1 MCANNNS
8 GMYSV
13 LDLCFAR
20 FPCHTTVLN
29 TDLSILRPTRMHAC
43 MIKISTKIQICDKA
57 VQIVSCLIRQ
67 CSTVPP
73 LSIWHFSAYIIKA
86 FPPFSLGRT
95 SVANYLLQ
103 HGECDPNSVTSYGQ
117 TPLSLTNDP
126 SLIRILLFYGAKPTS
141 RVPSH
146 LRDTTADAATNM
158 FIVGNPGAGKST
170 FIKSFSTSGNAF
182 ARIKHRFARVTAV
195 EEKTAGIIPCDIE
208 VKGLGRVTAYD
219 FAGHREFYA
228 GHDALLHNSMRGSAS
243 IVLLVINMSEEES
256 KIKEATQYWVQ
267 FISNHTSESGPHP
280 HLVIIGSHAEGLSS
294 REVKMK
300 ANLIKC
306 VLNSHNFC
314 GITFAGLVITD
325 CRYAESSS
333 MSRLRSILSQSCQSI
348 RSQEKISTAQHSL
361 LVFLLDRFKNE
372 AAVTYGQ
379 VSEALRES
387 FSDKKYAYLECV
399 KSSDPLELCDE
410 LSKRGNILVMKSQTC
425 IEKSWIVF
433 DKASLLSQVNGV
445 IFAPEGFKEHQD
457 ISTRSGLVPQSKL
470 VSLFPNLNADMI
482 TQFLCHLEFCH
493 EVTDEEVLSL
503 LHNTQ
508 STSTEKERLLFFP
521 GLVDLD
527 IPADIWQSNDKFVYH
542 SGWILKCSKPEQ
554 FFSSRFLH
562 VLLLRLAHSLAFA
575 PCTTVVYRNLPQN
588 YIQVWKCG
596 ISWKSTSGIEVVIQV
611 IDQKQVMVIIR
622 GFKSSMTDVLR
633 TRSAI
638 IGKVLYAKQ
647 LLCPAVEVEEAFL
660 RPESIT
666 TYPMDVATPS
676 KAVRIDAVAQ
686 SVVEAGV
693 AVVDETGQM
702 LELNSLLYFE
712 PYANHGIETL
722 ESLFKSD
729 APDQTTDPSV
739 DSITKRLHENIEDAM
754 ATLHLPAKQISK
766 LHHEICYPEP
776 DIKGLRNRLD
786 QHSVFSGRSPLDLC
800 TSK

>member
-1 MCANNNS
+1 M
-8 GMYSV
+8 
-13 LDLCFAR
+13 D
-20 FPCHTTVLN
+20 
-29 TDLSILRPTRMHAC
+29 
-43 MIKISTKIQICDKA
+43 
-57 VQIVSCLIRQ
+57 
-67 CSTVPP
+67 
-73 LSIWHFSAYIIKA
+73 
-86 FPPFSLGRT
+86 
-95 SVANYLLQ
+95 
-103 HGECDPNSVTSYGQ
+103 
-117 TPLSLTNDP
+117 LTNDP
-126 SLIRILLFYGAKPTS
+126 TLIRILLFHGAKPTS

-146 LRDTTADAATNM
+146 LRDTTADAATNI

-182 ARIKHRFARVTAV
+182 TRIKHRFAKVTAI

-208 VKGLGRVTAYD
+208 IRGLGRVTAYD

-228 GHDALLHNSMRGSAS
+228 GHDALLQNSMRGSAS

-267 FISNHTSESGPHP
+267 FISNHTSESGPNP

-294 REVKMK
+294 REVRTM
-300 ANLIKC
+300 ANLVKSI
-306 VLNSHNFC
+306 VSSHNLY

-333 MSRLRSILSQSCQSI
+333 MSQLRSILSQSCESI

-387 FSDKKYAYLECV
+387 FSDREYAYLECV
-399 KSSDPLELCDE
+399 KSSDPLELCDK
-410 LSKRGNILVMKSQTC
+410 LRKRGNILFMKNQVC
-425 IEKSWIVF
+425 LENSWIVF

-470 VSLFPNLNADMI
+470 VSLFPNINADMI

-493 EVTDEEVLSL
+493 EVTDKEVLSL
-503 LHNTQ
+503 LHNNQ
-508 STSTEKERLLFFP
+508 STSAEKEKLLFFP

-527 IPADIWQSNDKFVYH
+527 IPADIWLPNDEFVYH
-542 SGWILKCSKPEQ
+542 SGWILKCFKPEQ

-562 VLLLRLAHSLAFA
+562 VLLLRLAYSLAFT
-575 PCTTVVYRNLPQN
+575 PCTVVDRILSRS
-588 YIQVWKCG
+588 IQLWKCG
-596 ISWKSTSGIEVVIQV
+596 ISWKSSSGIEVVIQV
-611 IDQKQVMVIIR
+611 IDLKQVMVTMR
-622 GFKSSMTDVLR
+622 CFECSMIEFLR

-638 IGKVLYAKQ
+638 IGKVLDAKQ
-647 LLCPAVEVEEAFL
+647 SLCPAVEVEEKFL
-660 RPESIT
+660 HPESIT
-666 TYPMDVATPS
+666 TYPVEVAAPP

-693 AVVDETGQM
+693 AVVDEDGKM
-702 LELNSLLYFE
+702 MKLNSLLYFE
-712 PYANHGIETL
+712 PYANHGLETL
-722 ESLFKSD
+722 ESLFRSD

-739 DSITKRLHENIEDAM
+739 DSIAKRLHENIEDAM
-754 ATLHLPAKQISK
+754 ATLHLPAKGVSK
-766 LHHEICYPEP
+766 LRHEICCPEP
-776 DIKGLRNRLD
+776 EVKGLRNRLD

-800 TSK
+800 TSKYMQ

>member
-1 MCANNNS
+1 MK
-8 GMYSV
+8 V
-13 LDLCFAR
+13 
-20 FPCHTTVLN
+20 
-29 TDLSILRPTRMHAC
+29 
-43 MIKISTKIQICDKA
+43 
-57 VQIVSCLIRQ
+57 
-67 CSTVPP
+67 
-73 LSIWHFSAYIIKA
+73 
-86 FPPFSLGRT
+86 FPPFSEGKT
-95 SVANYLLQ
+95 SVATYLLQ
-103 HGECDPNSVTSYGQ
+103 HRECDPNSVTRYGE
-117 TPLSLTNDP
+117 TPLDMTNDP
-126 SLIRILLFYGAKPTS
+126 TLIRILLVHGAKPTS

-182 ARIKHRFARVTAV
+182 ARIKHRFAKVTAV

-228 GHDALLHNSMRGSAS
+228 GHDALLQNSMRGSAS
-243 IVLLVINMSEEES
+243 IVSLVINMSEEES
-256 KIKEATQYWVQ
+256 NIKEATQYWVQ
-267 FISNHTSESGPHP
+267 FISNHTSESGPNP

-294 REVKMK
+294 REVKTK
-300 ANLIKC
+300 ANLMKS
-306 VLNSHNFC
+306 VVNSHNLC

-333 MSRLRSILSQSCQSI
+333 MSQLRSILSQSCQSI

-399 KSSDPLELCDE
+399 KFSDPLELCDE
-410 LSKRGNILVMKSQTC
+410 LSKRGNILFMKNQAC
-425 IEKSWIVF
+425 LEKSWIVF

-527 IPADIWQSNDKFVYH
+527 IPADIWQPNDKFVYH
-542 SGWILKCSKPEQ
+542 SGWLLKCSKPEQ
-554 FFSSRFLH
+554 FFSSRFLQ
-562 VLLLRLAHSLAFA
+562 VLSLRLAYSLAFV
-575 PCTTVVYRNLPQN
+575 PCTVVDRNLPRN
-588 YIQVWKCG
+588 IQVWKCG
-596 ISWKSTSGIEVVIQV
+596 ISWKSTSGIEVVVQV

-622 GFKSSMTDVLR
+622 GFKSSMTEFLR
-633 TRSAI
+633 TRSAV
-638 IGKVLYAKQ
+638 IGKVLDAKQ
-647 LLCPAVEVEEAFL
+647 SLCPAVEVEEKFL
-660 RPESIT
+660 HPESIT
-666 TYPMDVATPS
+666 TYPLDVATPS

-693 AVVDETGQM
+693 AVVDEAGQM

-712 PYANHGIETL
+712 PYANHGL
-722 ESLFKSD
+722 EALKSLFRSD

-739 DSITKRLHENIEDAM
+739 DSITKYLHENINRAM
-754 ATLHLPAKQISK
+754 AALGLYSEEASK
-766 LHHEICYPEP
+766 LHHEICLPEP
-776 DIKGLRNRLD
+776 NMDGLRNILD
-786 QHSVFSGRSPLDLC
+786 RFSIFTGRNPLDLC
-800 TSK
+800 TSKFRILKKLTFHVLIDVTVPTE

>member
-1 MCANNNS
+1 M
-8 GMYSV
+8 
-13 LDLCFAR
+13 
-20 FPCHTTVLN
+20 
-29 TDLSILRPTRMHAC
+29 TD
-43 MIKISTKIQICDKA
+43 
-57 VQIVSCLIRQ
+57 
-67 CSTVPP
+67 
-73 LSIWHFSAYIIKA
+73 
-86 FPPFSLGRT
+86 
-95 SVANYLLQ
+95 
-103 HGECDPNSVTSYGQ
+103 
-117 TPLSLTNDP
+117 DP
-126 SLIRILLFYGAKPTS
+126 SLIRILLFHGAKPTS

-146 LRDTTADAATNM
+146 LQETTADAATNM

-170 FIKSFSTSGNAF
+170 FIKSFTTSGNAF
-182 ARIKHRFARVTAV
+182 TRIKHRFAKVTAV

-208 VKGLGRVTAYD
+208 IRGLGRVTAYD

-228 GHDALLHNSMRGSAS
+228 GHDALLQNSMRGSAS

-267 FISNHTSESGPHP
+267 FISNHTSESGPNP

-294 REVKMK
+294 REVKTK
-300 ANLIKC
+300 ANLMKS
-306 VLNSHNFC
+306 VVNSHNLC
-314 GITFAGLVITD
+314 GITFAGQVVID

-333 MSRLRSILSQSCQSI
+333 MSLLRSILSQSYQSI

-379 VSEALRES
+379 ASEALRAS
-387 FSDKKYAYLECV
+387 VTNSYYAYLECV

-410 LSKRGNILVMKSQTC
+410 LGKRGNILFMKNQAC
-425 IEKSWIVF
+425 LEKSWIVF

-457 ISTRSGLVPQSKL
+457 ISNRSGLVPQSKL

-508 STSTEKERLLFFP
+508 STSAEKERLLFFP

-527 IPADIWQSNDKFVYH
+527 IPADIWLPNDEFVYH

-554 FFSSRFLH
+554 FFSSRFLQ
-562 VLLLRLAHSLAFA
+562 VLLLRLAYSLAFA
-575 PCTTVVYRNLPQN
+575 PCTVVDHKLPRN
-588 YIQVWKCG
+588 IQVWKCG

-611 IDQKQVMVIIR
+611 IDQKQVMVIMR
-622 GFKSSMTDVLR
+622 CFEYSMTEFLR

-638 IGKVLYAKQ
+638 IGKVLDAKQ
-647 LLCPAVEVEEAFL
+647 SLCPAVEVEEKFL
-660 RPESIT
+660 HPESIT
-666 TYPMDVATPS
+666 TYPLDIYSPS
-676 KAVRIDAVAQ
+676 RAVRIDAVAQ

-693 AVVDETGQM
+693 AVVDEAGQM
-702 LELNSLLYFE
+702 MKLNSLLYFE
-712 PYANHGIETL
+712 PYANHGLETL
-722 ESLFKSD
+722 ESLFRCD

-739 DSITKRLHENIEDAM
+739 DSITQHLHENIEDAI
-754 ATLHLPAKQISK
+754 ATLHLPAKEVSK
-766 LHHEICYPEP
+766 LRDEICCPEL
-776 DIKGLRNRLD
+776 DMNGLRNRLD

-800 TSK
+800 TSKYSYLKRLMARACMDSIMIPAH

>member
-1 MCANNNS
+1 MLTSFKFC
-8 GMYSV
+8 
-13 LDLCFAR
+13 
-20 FPCHTTVLN
+20 
-29 TDLSILRPTRMHAC
+29 
-43 MIKISTKIQICDKA
+43 
-57 VQIVSCLIRQ
+57 
-67 CSTVPP
+67 
-73 LSIWHFSAYIIKA
+73 
-86 FPPFSLGRT
+86 PPFRWGKT
-95 SVANYLLQ
+95 SVASYLLQ
-103 HGECDPNSVTSYGQ
+103 HGECHPNSIARDGT
-117 TPLSLTNDP
+117 TPLDWTNDP
-126 SLIRILLFYGAKPTS
+126 TLIRLLLVHGAKPTS

-182 ARIKHRFARVTAV
+182 TRIKHRFAKVTAV

-228 GHDALLHNSMRGSAS
+228 GHDALLQNSMRGSAS

-256 KIKEATQYWVQ
+256 KIKEAMQYWVQ
-267 FISNHTSESGPHP
+267 FISNHTSESGPNP

-294 REVKMK
+294 REVKTK
-300 ANLIKC
+300 ANLMKS
-306 VLNSHNFC
+306 VVNSHNLC
-314 GITFAGLVITD
+314 GITFAGQVITD

-333 MSRLRSILSQSCQSI
+333 MSQLRSILSQSCKSI

-379 VSEALRES
+379 VSQALRES
-387 FSDKKYAYLECV
+387 CSDEEYAYLECV

-410 LSKRGNILVMKSQTC
+410 LSKRGNILFMKNQAC
-425 IEKSWIVF
+425 LEKSWIVF
-433 DKASLLSQVNGV
+433 HKASLLSQVNGV

-493 EVTDEEVLSL
+493 EVTDEEVLCL
-503 LHNTQ
+503 LHNAQ
-508 STSTEKERLLFFP
+508 STSAEKERLLFFP

-527 IPADIWQSNDKFVYH
+527 IPADIWQPNDKFVYH
-542 SGWILKCSKPEQ
+542 SGWLLKCSKPEQ
-554 FFSSRFLH
+554 FFSSRFLQ
-562 VLLLRLAHSLAFA
+562 VLLLRLAYSLAFA
-575 PCTTVVYRNLPQN
+575 PCAVVDRNLPRN
-588 YIQVWKCG
+588 IQVWKCG
-596 ISWKSTSGIEVVIQV
+596 ISWKSSSGIEVVVQV

-622 GFKSSMTDVLR
+622 GFKSSMTEFLR

-638 IGKVLYAKQ
+638 IGKVLDAK
-647 LLCPAVEVEEAFL
+647 LSLCPAVEVEEKFL
-660 RPESIT
+660 RPESII

-693 AVVDETGQM
+693 AVVDESRKM

-712 PYANHGIETL
+712 PYANHGLETL
-722 ESLFKSD
+722 ESLFRSD

-739 DSITKRLHENIEDAM
+739 DSITKRLHENIDRAM
-754 ATLHLPAKQISK
+754 AVLGLPSEEVSK
-766 LHHEICYPEP
+766 LRRTFCHPKL
-776 DIKGLRNRLD
+776 DMKGLRNRLD

-800 TSK
+800 TSKCICSDIVH

>member
-1 MCANNNS
+1 M
-8 GMYSV
+8 
-13 LDLCFAR
+13 
-20 FPCHTTVLN
+20 
-29 TDLSILRPTRMHAC
+29 
-43 MIKISTKIQICDKA
+43 
-57 VQIVSCLIRQ
+57 
-67 CSTVPP
+67 
-73 LSIWHFSAYIIKA
+73 
-86 FPPFSLGRT
+86 
-95 SVANYLLQ
+95 
-103 HGECDPNSVTSYGQ
+103 
-117 TPLSLTNDP
+117 SLTNDP
-126 SLIRILLFYGAKPTS
+126 TLIRLLLVHGAKPTS
-141 RVPSH
+141 HVPSH

-170 FIKSFSTSGNAF
+170 FIKSFNTSGNAF

-228 GHDALLHNSMRGSAS
+228 GHDALLQNSMRGSAS
-243 IVLLVINMSEEES
+243 IVSLVINMSEEES

-267 FISNHTSESGPHP
+267 FISNHTSESGTSP

-294 REVKMK
+294 REVKTK
-300 ANLIKC
+300 ANLMKSI
-306 VLNSHNFC
+306 VNSHNLC
-314 GITFAGLVITD
+314 GITFAGQVITD

-333 MSRLRSILSQSCQSI
+333 MSQLRSILSQSCKSI

-379 VSEALRES
+379 VSEALRRS
-387 FSDKKYAYLECV
+387 FRNSYYAYLECV

-410 LSKRGNILVMKSQTC
+410 LSKRGNILFMKNQASL
-425 IEKSWIVF
+425 EKSWIVF
-433 DKASLLSQVNGV
+433 DKASLLSEVNGV
-445 IFAPEGFKEHQD
+445 IFAPEGFNEHQD

-493 EVTDEEVLSL
+493 EVTDKEVLSL

-508 STSTEKERLLFFP
+508 STSTEKKRLLFFP
-521 GLVDLD
+521 GLVELE
-527 IPADIWQSNDKFVYH
+527 IPADIWQPNDKFVYH
-542 SGWILKCSKPEQ
+542 SGWLLKCSKPEQ

-562 VLLLRLAHSLAFA
+562 VLSLRLAYSLAFA
-575 PCTTVVYRNLPQN
+575 PCTVVDRNLPRN
-588 YIQVWKCG
+588 IQVWKCG
-596 ISWKSTSGIEVVIQV
+596 ISWKSTSGIEVVVQV

-622 GFKSSMTDVLR
+622 GFKSSMTEFLR

-638 IGKVLYAKQ
+638 IGKVLDAKQ
-647 LLCPAVEVEEAFL
+647 LLCPAVEVEETFL
-660 RPESIT
+660 HPESII
-666 TYPMDVATPS
+666 TYPLDVATPS

-693 AVVDETGQM
+693 AVVDEAGEM

-712 PYANHGIETL
+712 PYADHGLETL
-722 ESLFKSD
+722 KSLFRSD

-739 DSITKRLHENIEDAM
+739 DSITKRLHENIEDAL
-754 ATLHLPAKQISK
+754 ATLHLPAKEVSK
-766 LHHEICYPEP
+766 LRDEICCPEP
-776 DIKGLRNRLD
+776 DMKGLRNRLD

-800 TSK
+800 TSKCMQ

>member
-1 MCANNNS
+1 M
-8 GMYSV
+8 
-13 LDLCFAR
+13 
-20 FPCHTTVLN
+20 
-29 TDLSILRPTRMHAC
+29 LSLLKFC
-43 MIKISTKIQICDKA
+43 
-57 VQIVSCLIRQ
+57 
-67 CSTVPP
+67 
-73 LSIWHFSAYIIKA
+73 
-86 FPPFSLGRT
+86 PPFRNGRT
-95 SVANYLLQ
+95 SVASYLLQ
-103 HGECDPNSVTSYGQ
+103 HGGCDPNSVTRYGT
-117 TPLSLTNDP
+117 TPLSSTNDP
-126 SLIRILLFYGAKPTS
+126 SLIRLLLYHGAKPTS
-141 RVPSH
+141 SELSH

-182 ARIKHRFARVTAV
+182 ARIKHRFAKVTAV

-228 GHDALLHNSMRGSAS
+228 GHDALLQNSMRGSAS
-243 IVLLVINMSEEES
+243 IVSLVINVSEEES

-267 FISNHTSESGPHP
+267 FISNHTSESGPKP

-294 REVKMK
+294 REVKTK
-300 ANLIKC
+300 ANLMKS
-306 VLNSHNFC
+306 VVNSHNRC
-314 GITFAGLVITD
+314 GITFAGQVISD

-333 MSRLRSILSQSCQSI
+333 MSQLRSILSQSCKSI

-361 LVFLLDRFKNE
+361 LVFLLDRFRYE

-387 FSDKKYAYLECV
+387 FSDKEYAYLECV

-410 LSKRGNILVMKSQTC
+410 LSKRGNILFMKNQASL
-425 IEKSWIVF
+425 EKSWIVF

-457 ISTRSGLVPQSKL
+457 ISTKSGLVPQSKL

-508 STSTEKERLLFFP
+508 STSAEKERLLFFP

-527 IPADIWQSNDKFVYH
+527 IPTDIWQPNDKFVYH
-542 SGWILKCSKPEQ
+542 SGWLLKCSKPEQ
-554 FFSSRFLH
+554 FFSPRFLQ
-562 VLLLRLAHSLAFA
+562 VLLLRLAYSLAFA
-575 PCTTVVYRNLPQN
+575 PCTVVDRNLPRN
-588 YIQVWKCG
+588 IQVWKCG
-596 ISWKSTSGIEVVIQV
+596 ISWKSTSGIEVVVQV

-622 GFKSSMTDVLR
+622 GFKSSMTEFLR

-638 IGKVLYAKQ
+638 IGKVLDAKQ
-647 LLCPAVEVEEAFL
+647 SLCPAVEVEEKFL
-660 RPESIT
+660 HPESIT
-666 TYPMDVATPS
+666 IYPFDVATTS
-676 KAVRIDAVAQ
+676 KAVRIDTVAQ

-693 AVVDETGQM
+693 AVVDEAGKM
-702 LELNSLLYFE
+702 LELNTLLYFE
-712 PYANHGIETL
+712 PYANQGLETL
-722 ESLFKSD
+722 ESLFRSD
-729 APDQTTDPSV
+729 APDQTTDPSLN
-739 DSITKRLHENIEDAM
+739 SITKRLHENIDRAM
-754 ATLHLPAKQISK
+754 TTLGLPSEEVSK
-766 LHHEICYPEP
+766 LRQTFCHPKP
-776 DIKGLRNRLD
+776 DMKRLRNRLD

-800 TSK
+800 TSKYSYLKRLMACACMEACYRDRIMISYYCSLNPNLQIKSSVVPTQVQLYHVSPVSQAHLKPPLLQVRY

>member
-1 MCANNNS
+1 M
-8 GMYSV
+8 
-13 LDLCFAR
+13 
-20 FPCHTTVLN
+20 
-29 TDLSILRPTRMHAC
+29 LSLL
-43 MIKISTKIQICDKA
+43 KF
-57 VQIVSCLIRQ
+57 CL
-67 CSTVPP
+67 
-73 LSIWHFSAYIIKA
+73 
-86 FPPFSLGRT
+86 PFRNGRT
-95 SVANYLLQ
+95 SVASYLLQ
-103 HGECDPNSVTSYGQ
+103 HGECDPNSVARDGR
-117 TPLSLTNDP
+117 TPLSLTNNP
-126 SLIRILLFYGAKPTS
+126 SLIRLLLYHGAKPTS
-141 RVPSH
+141 SRLSH

-182 ARIKHRFARVTAV
+182 TRIKHRFAKVTAV

-228 GHDALLHNSMRGSAS
+228 GHDALLQNSMRGSAS
-243 IVLLVINMSEEES
+243 IVSLVINMSEEES

-267 FISNHTSESGPHP
+267 FISNHTSESGPNP
-280 HLVIIGSHAEGLSS
+280 YLVIIGSHAESLSS
-294 REVKMK
+294 REVRTK
-300 ANLIKC
+300 ANLMKSI
-306 VLNSHNFC
+306 VNSHNLC
-314 GITFAGLVITD
+314 GITFAGQVITD

-333 MSRLRSILSQSCQSI
+333 MSQLRSILSQSCKSI

-361 LVFLLDRFKNE
+361 LVFLLDRFRNK

-379 VSEALRES
+379 VSEALRRS

-410 LSKRGNILVMKSQTC
+410 LSKRGNILFMKNQSC
-425 IEKSWIVF
+425 LEKSWIVF

-493 EVTDEEVLSL
+493 KVTDEEVLSL
-503 LHNTQ
+503 LNKAQ
-508 STSTEKERLLFFP
+508 STSAEKERLLFFP

-527 IPADIWQSNDKFVYH
+527 IPADIWQPNDEFVYH
-542 SGWILKCSKPEQ
+542 SGWLLKCSKPEQ
-554 FFSSRFLH
+554 FFSSRFLQ
-562 VLLLRLAHSLAFA
+562 VLLLRLAYSLAFA
-575 PCTTVVYRNLPQN
+575 PCAVVDSNLPRN
-588 YIQVWKCG
+588 IQVWKCG
-596 ISWKSTSGIEVVIQV
+596 ISWKSTSGIEVVVQV
-611 IDQKQVMVIIR
+611 IDQKQVMVTMR
-622 GFKSSMTDVLR
+622 CFEYSMTEFLR

-638 IGKVLYAKQ
+638 IGKVLEAKQ
-647 LLCPAVEVEEAFL
+647 SLCPAVEVEEKFL

-676 KAVRIDAVAQ
+676 AAVRIDAVAQ

-693 AVVDETGQM
+693 AVVDEAGQM
-702 LELNSLLYFE
+702 MKLNSLLHFE

-722 ESLFKSD
+722 ETLFRSV

-739 DSITKRLHENIEDAM
+739 DSITKRLHENIDRAM
-754 ATLHLPAKQISK
+754 AALGLPSEEVSK
-766 LHHEICYPEP
+766 LHHETCCPEL
-776 DIKGLRNRLD
+776 DMKGLRNNVDR
-786 QHSVFSGRSPLDLC
+786 FSIFTGRNPLDLC
-800 TSK
+800 TSKFRIFKLTLSCTNTFYRDRIIVIILLLLFYR

>member
-1 MCANNNS
+1 MPDA
-8 GMYSV
+8 Y
-13 LDLCFAR
+13 
-20 FPCHTTVLN
+20 
-29 TDLSILRPTRMHAC
+29 AC
-43 MIKISTKIQICDKA
+43 MIKLSVKIRICDRA
-57 VQIVSCLIRQ
+57 VQIVSDNV
-67 CSTVPP
+67 TP
-73 LSIWHFSAYIIKA
+73 LSIGTLMLTSFK
-86 FPPFSLGRT
+86 FCPPFSWGKT
-95 SVANYLLQ
+95 SVASYLLQ
-103 HGECDPNSVTSYGQ
+103 HGGCDPNSVTRDGT
-117 TPLSLTNDP
+117 TPLDWTNDP
-126 SLIRILLFYGAKPTS
+126 SLIRLLLYHGAKPTS
-141 RVPSH
+141 SELSH

-182 ARIKHRFARVTAV
+182 TRIKHRFAKVTAV

-208 VKGLGRVTAYD
+208 IKGLGRVTAYD

-228 GHDALLHNSMRGSAS
+228 GHDALLQNSMRGSAS

-267 FISNHTSESGPHP
+267 FISNHTSESGPNP

-294 REVKMK
+294 REVKTK
-300 ANLIKC
+300 ANLMKSI
-306 VLNSHNFC
+306 VNSHNLY
-314 GITFAGLVITD
+314 GITFAGQVITD

-333 MSRLRSILSQSCQSI
+333 MSQLRSILSQRCKSI
-348 RSQEKISTAQHSL
+348 GSQEKISTAQHSL

-379 VSEALRES
+379 VSRALRRS

-410 LSKRGNILVMKSQTC
+410 LSKRGNILFMKNQAC
-425 IEKSWIVF
+425 LEKSWIVF

-445 IFAPEGFKEHQD
+445 IFAPEGFKERQD

-482 TQFLCHLEFCH
+482 TKFLCHLQFCH
-493 EVTDEEVLSL
+493 EVTDVEVLSL
-503 LHNTQ
+503 LHKAQ

-527 IPADIWQSNDKFVYH
+527 IPADIWQPNDKFVYH
-542 SGWILKCSKPEQ
+542 NGWILKCSKPEQ
-554 FFSSRFLH
+554 FFSSRFVQ
-562 VLLLRLAHSLAFA
+562 VLLLRLAYSLAFA
-575 PCTTVVYRNLPQN
+575 PCTVVDRNLPRN
-588 YIQVWKCG
+588 IQVWKCG
-596 ISWKSTSGIEVVIQV
+596 ISWKSTSGIEVVVQV

-622 GFKSSMTDVLR
+622 GFKSSMTEFLR

-638 IGKVLYAKQ
+638 IGKVLDAKQ
-647 LLCPAVEVEEAFL
+647 SLCPAVEVEEKFL
-660 RPESIT
+660 HPESIT
-666 TYPMDVATPS
+666 TYPMDVATPP

-693 AVVDETGQM
+693 AVVDDSRKM

-712 PYANHGIETL
+712 PYANHGLETL
-722 ESLFKSD
+722 ESLFRSN
-729 APDQTTDPSV
+729 APDQTTDPSLN
-739 DSITKRLHENIEDAM
+739 SITKRLHENIDRAM
-754 ATLHLPAKQISK
+754 TTLGLPSEEVSK
-766 LHHEICYPEP
+766 LRQTFCHPKP
-776 DIKGLRNRLD
+776 DMKGLRNQLD

-800 TSK
+800 TSKCMQ